1 MIESEERAAGQPLSV
16 GIIER
21 VKRKLLQA
29 EKLSEHVGVRV
40 AGLDGS
46 KPFDEKTRSALYKAW
61 VDHSVLLLRN
71 QDMTPEQ
78 FVEFARQF
86 GKPIEQNLKH
96 LNVPGCPELAFISSD
111 DKDIHGTGK
120 RVVRGTSWHTDHS
133 YAAQPP
139 KCTMLFAIDI
149 PASGGDTEFTSTA
162 GAFEALSED
171 KRARLEGMQS
181 VHAFESSRSPR
192 RMVKRTPQEIAAYP
206 GDVIHPLIRTNADT
220 GRKSIYINTVRSERI
235 LDLSDE
241 DSGALLDELFEHV
254 AQPQFQYRHQ
264 WKPGD
269 ILLWDNR
276 SVLHR
281 ANADYEGKRFLYRIM
296 VEGEKPV

>member
-1 MIESEERAAGQPLSV
+1 V
-16 GIIER
+16 
-21 VKRKLLQA
+21 LQT
-29 EKLSEHVGVRV
+29 EKLSEHLGVQV
-40 AGLDGS
+40 TGLDAS
-46 KPFDEKTRSALYKAW
+46 KLFDESTRAALYKTW
-61 VDHSVLLLRN
+61 VDHSVLLLRD

-78 FVEFARQF
+78 FVEFGRQF

-96 LNVPGCPELAFISSD
+96 LNVPGCPELAFISSE
-111 DKDIHGTGK
+111 DKDVHGTGK

-133 YAAQPP
+133 YAAIPP

-149 PASGGDTEFTSTA
+149 PATGGDTEFTSTA
-162 GAFEALSED
+162 AAFEALPGD
-171 KRARLEGMQS
+171 KRARLDGMQS

-192 RMVKRTPQEIAAYP
+192 RMVKRTPEEIAAYP
-206 GDVIHPLIRTNADT
+206 GDAVHPLIRTNADT

-235 LDLSDE
+235 LGLSDE
-241 DSGALLDELFEHV
+241 DSGSLLDELF
-254 AQPQFQYRHQ
+254 AQIDQPQFQYRHQ
-264 WKPGD
+264 WKKGD
-269 ILLWDNR
+269 IVLWDNR